1 MFIYNFFKSGL
12 EWLGFFKKD
21 ANIIFLGLDNAGKTT
36 MLNLLQTGKFQQF
49 DSTTHPYQAE
59 VTIGN
64 VNFKSY
70 DLGGHRVARRTWST
84 YLETVDG
91 IVFLVDASDHDRM
104 AEACKI
110 LHETL
115 AFPNMRSKPMLIF
128 GNKADKKT
136 ALKEDDLRD
145 QLGLPWTSTKGKL
158 AAGEQDET
166 YIYNAELF
174 MCSVKAK
181 VGY

>member
-1 MFIYNFFKSGL
+1 MFIYNFFRSGL

-36 MLNLLQTGKFQQF
+36 MLSMLQTGKFLNF
-49 DSTTHPYQAE
+49 DSTVHPHSAE

-70 DLGGHRVARRTWST
+70 DLGGHKAARRTWST

-91 IVFLVDASDHDRM
+91 IVFMIDAADLDRLP
-104 AEACKI
+104 ESRKI

-115 AFPNMRSKPMLIF
+115 AFPNIQEKPMVIF
-128 GNKADKKT
+128 GNKADLKN
-136 ALKEDDLRD
+136 ALKEDDLREE
-145 QLGLPWTSTKGKL
+145 LGWRLGS
-158 AAGEQDET
+158 
-166 YIYNAELF
+166 N
-174 MCSVKAK
+174 
-181 VGY
+181 